1 MTFELRGN
9 VSGQV
14 LTEAPILSQF
24 LAKYHTVWVGKGTF
38 PHFILNH
45 IYNSF
50 LIFKRGPKVFR
61 ILQPFSSA
69 TVGELEVREGWE
81 MTTFLENVSLR
92 IMELNSYLCMQKIQ
106 HLQDTHL

>member
-1 MTFELRGN
+1 MTFELRGSA
-9 VSGQV
+9 SGQV
-14 LTEAPILSQF
+14 LTQAPILQQF
-24 LAKYHTVWVGKGTF
+24 LVKYHTLWVENGTF

-50 LIFKRGPKVFR
+50 PIFKRGPKAFR
-61 ILQPFSSA
+61 ILQPFSAA
-69 TVGELEVREGWE
+69 TVRELEVREGWE

-92 IMELNSYLCMQKIQ
+92 TMKLNSYLCTQKIQ